1 MPRSRR
7 GGLRRH
13 QTLRMISLQVNG
25 KKVELDQPTSL
36 LDYLERLGVN
46 PRTVAVEH
54 NGEIIPRTSFTRVTF
69 RDGDTVEIVR
79 MVGGGSRPPPH
90 SPLPARG
97 SGAGQHP
104 PPTPGL
110 APSAALLRGRTPRV
124 QRH

>member
-1 MPRSRR
+1 
-7 GGLRRH
+7 
-13 QTLRMISLQVNG
+13 MISLQVNG

-79 MVGGGSRPPPH
+79 MVGGGSRPSPQI
-90 SPLPARG
+90 PLPDGERV
-97 SGAGQHP
+97 
-104 PPTPGL
+104 PG
-110 APSAALLRGRTPRV
+110 
-124 QRH
+124 